1 VCQVLA
7 YQSIGVLSPFVEAD
21 YFSLLLSG
29 IREVLRPHHFQLLAF
44 QGTPADLRTTRLAHA
59 RVAGWIVIVET
70 EHIQDVAPSGT
81 PLVTVAAIAPDQAC
95 SAVLTDNYGGM
106 YKAIEHLYTHGHQR
120 IAFVGPQDQLDF
132 QQRYAGYQAAL
143 SAYHL
148 PLDTDLVYFVDN
160 EEEPGGRQAAQ
171 RMLAAGLPCTAVAT
185 ATDEIA
191 IGLMEELQA
200 AGKRIPADVAIV
212 GFDDIDRA
220 QYTTPALTTIR
231 QHPEELG
238 RTAAELIMRQIA
250 ADAPMVDVTYIPT
263 TLILRRSCGCAG
275 AVRKATLDAAVYQ
288 IPGWQEALTQQL
300 VRLVCA
306 PLRLEGATTL
316 SAIWPGAA
324 SLTKGLAAALA
335 AGPPLPATQIE
346 RAWHQ
351 AVALT
356 ADLES
361 LDSIFQELDRAATRQ
376 LAARP
381 ADLAAHADTKAF
393 LDSARRSLTLACLA
407 QGRAQ
412 LYYIENSVKSNHTIS
427 MSLLGAEMTTASS
440 LAWLAETGV
449 TGGCLSLWAES
460 PLGESA
466 TLILA
471 GHYDRAGHLSPPC
484 ASRYGAALYPP
495 DEILPPSAH
504 ADGPDSVLVLPVRTA
519 SCEWGLLTICAPFAE
534 QFAVENIVIWANLLG
549 VALERT
555 AFLSSLTAQQ
565 ATLREQQETLRAAY
579 ERERELVESIRVSEE
594 RYALAAHATNDGLWD
609 WDLTTDTI
617 YYSARWKAML
627 GYSDDAIGT
636 SPEAWLSRV
645 HPEDRPGLERAIADH
660 RHGLTSTLEYEHR
673 MRDCGGTYRWMHCRG
688 LAVHDSTPG
697 TIRMVGSLTD
707 MTVRKQLEQR
717 LRHDALYDGLTG
729 LPNRSLFL
737 DRLERVI
744 AHAKRNPEYLC
755 AVLFLDL
762 DGFKIVNDSLG
773 HLVGDQLLIG
783 VARRLTTYLRAD
795 DTAARFGG
803 DEFAVLLND
812 FHDMATLPELIDR
825 IQTHLAEPFLL
836 DGHEVVVTASIG
848 IAINLTDYQHV
859 ADVLRDADIAM
870 YRAKAAGKRTYA
882 IFDTEMHAGAVNR
895 LQLESELRRA
905 IAQQEFEIHYQPIVE
920 LATGRIVHVETL
932 IRWRHPERGLL
943 APAAFLPIAEETGL
957 IVPIGHWFFAET
969 CRQIR
974 AWQSAAPAQTAMPV
988 SVNVSHKQFWH
999 PGLIEAITSALRASG
1014 LDPCVLHVEIT
1025 EGVIMSNPAAANK
1038 ILHQLHDQGMQLHI
1052 DDFGTGYSS
1061 LEALHRFP
1069 IDALKIDR
1077 AFIAELGDDRRST
1090 ELVRT
1095 MIMMGQNLGL
1105 NVIAEG
1111 VETIEQQRSLQALNC
1126 RYGQG
1131 YLFARPMP
1139 GRDVYAWLQSGRAMH
1154 PAPIS

>member
-7 YQSIGVLSPFVEAD
+7 YQSIGVLSPFVEAE
-21 YFSLLLSG
+21 YFSLLLRG
-29 IREVLRPHHFQLLAF
+29 IREVLRPQHFQLLAF
-44 QGTPADLRTTRLAHA
+44 QGTPADLRATQLAHA

-70 EHIQDVAPSGT
+70 EHIQDIAPDGT
-81 PLVTVAAIAPDQAC
+81 PLVTVAAIAPEYGY
-95 SAVLTDNYGGM
+95 SAVLTNNHGGM
-106 YKAIEHLYTHGHQR
+106 YAAVEHLYAHGHRR
-120 IAFVGPQDQLDF
+120 IAFVAPQDQLDF

-143 SAYHL
+143 LAHQL
-148 PLDTDLVYFVDN
+148 PLNMEWVYSVDSTDEVS
-160 EEEPGGRQAAQ
+160 GREAAQ
-171 RMLAAGLPCTAVAT
+171 RMLAAGLPCTAVAV

-191 IGLMEELQA
+191 IGLIEELQA

-238 RTAAELIMRQIA
+238 RTAAELILRQIA
-250 ADAPMVDVTYIPT
+250 GHAPVADVTYIPT
-263 TLILRRSCGCAG
+263 TLIPRRSCGCTG
-275 AVRKATLDAAVYQ
+275 AIPKATLDAAMYQ
-288 IPGWQEALTQQL
+288 MPGWQEALTQQI
-300 VRLVCA
+300 VRLVCS
-306 PLRLEGATTL
+306 PLDAATPPG
-316 SAIWPGAA
+316 AIWPGAA
-324 SLTKGLAAALA
+324 SLAEGLAATLA
-335 AGPPLPATQIE
+335 DRPLLPTTQIE
-346 RAWHQ
+346 QAWRQ
-351 AVALT
+351 ALALT
-356 ADLES
+356 TDLET
-361 LDSIFQELDRAATRQ
+361 LDSIFQELDRAAMQQ

-381 ADLAAHADTKAF
+381 ANWAVHADMKAF
-393 LDSARRSLTLACLA
+393 LDRTRRSLLHACLA
-407 QGRAQ
+407 QERAQ
-412 LYYIENSVKSNHTIS
+412 LHYLQNSVESNHTIS
-427 MSLLGAEMTTASS
+427 MHLLGADMAAAPA
-440 LAWLAETGV
+440 LAWLAQTGV
-449 TGGCLSLWAES
+449 TGGCLSLWAET
-460 PLGESA
+460 PLGEPA

-471 GHYDRAGHLSPPC
+471 GRYDRDGDLTPPRG
-484 ASRYGAALYPP
+484 SRYAAALYPP

-519 SCEWGLLTICAPFAE
+519 SREWGLLSICAPFTE
-534 QFAVENIVIWANLLG
+534 QFAVENMFIWASLLG

-565 ATLREQQETLRAAY
+565 AVLREQQETLRAAY
-579 ERERELVESIRVSEE
+579 ERERELVESIRGSEE
-594 RYALAAHATNDGLWD
+594 RYALAAQATNDGLWD
-609 WDLTTDTI
+609 WDLATNTI
-617 YYSARWKAML
+617 YYSTRWKAML
-627 GYSDDAIGT
+627 GYNDHAIGT

-645 HPEDRPGLERAIADH
+645 HPADRANLERAIADH
-660 RHGLTSTLEYEHR
+660 RHGLTETLEYEHR
-673 MRDCGGTYRWMHCRG
+673 MRDCDGTYRWMHCRG
-688 LAVHDSTPG
+688 LAVRDSTLRA
-697 TIRMVGSLTD
+697 IRIVGALTD
-707 MTVRKQLEQR
+707 MTVRKQLEER

-744 AHAKRNPEYLC
+744 AHAKRCPDYLC

-773 HLVGDQLLIG
+773 HLVGDQLLTG
-783 VARRLTTYLRAD
+783 VAKRLTTYLRAD

-803 DEFAVLLND
+803 DEFAVMLND
-812 FHDMATLPELIDR
+812 FRDMSALPELVDR
-825 IQTHLAEPFLL
+825 IQAHLAKPFQL

-848 IAINLTDYQHV
+848 IAVNLTRYEHV

-870 YRAKAAGKRTYA
+870 YRAKAAGKGTYA

-895 LQLESELRRA
+895 LQLETELRRA
-905 IAQQEFEIHYQPIVE
+905 IAQQEFEVYYQPIVE
-920 LATGRIVHVETL
+920 LANGRIVQVEAL
-932 IRWRHPERGLL
+932 ICWRHPERGLL
-943 APAAFLPIAEETGL
+943 APLTFLPIAEESSL
-957 IVPIGHWFFAET
+957 IVPIGHWFFGET

-999 PGLIEAITSALRASG
+999 SGLVEAITSALRASG
-1014 LDPCVLHVEIT
+1014 LDPCLLRVELT
-1025 EGVIMSNPAAANK
+1025 EGVIMSNPEAANK
-1038 ILHQLHDQGMQLHI
+1038 ILQQLLDQGIQLHI

-1069 IDALKIDR
+1069 IEAVKIDR
-1077 AFIAELGDDRRST
+1077 SFIARLGVDQRST

-1105 NVIAEG
+1105 AVVAEG
-1111 VETIEQQRSLQALNC
+1111 VETIDQQRSLQALNC

-1139 GRDVYAWLQSGRAMH
+1139 GHDLYALLERS
-1154 PAPIS
+1154 